1 MHIKNLSLTEFTFKE
16 LNWLYLTLEEKRK
29 DLHSKIELA
38 ESMDS
43 SGLRSEII
51 YDLTQKLH
59 NCTQFQTKVDEAQKY
74 VKAREISES
83 SN

>member
-1 MHIKNLSLTEFTFKE
+1 MHIKNLSLTEFTSGE
-16 LNWLYLTLEEKRK
+16 LNWLYTILEEKRK
-29 DLHSKIELA
+29 DLDYKIEIA

-43 SGLRSEII
+43 SILRYETIHE
-51 YDLTQKLH
+51 LVQKLH

-74 VKAREISES
+74 VKAREISQA